1 MKYLQLL
8 LAAAGT
14 ARAALDWQN
23 VRIGG
28 GGGFVPSIVFHPNAK
43 GVAYARTDI
52 GGIYRWNSDDS
63 WTPITDYIAQ
73 NDTWNRWGIDAL
85 AVDPSDPD
93 VVLAAFGMYT
103 NDW

>member
-73 NDTWNRWGIDAL
+73 NDTWYADLFICGLFRRGTDL
-85 AVDPSDPD
+85 EQEQM
-93 VVLAAFGMYT
+93 GH
-103 NDW
+103 